1 MPRIKTREV
10 AERGIKTIDRAA
22 IASERMRGTLGR
34 SRDSASSLM
43 DDSSESPSAYA
54 ADRFQ
59 DGVETAIEDGAHGA
73 YDVARGTLRAGRR
86 GYEYYREKT
95 APKRE
100 KREAD
105 RAKRAAEAAK
115 REAETARREAEAAK
129 QDAKVV
135 RKKADQDGTKV
146 SKKAAD
152 KAEQAAHR
160 AEKTA
165 QRAEKTAQRA
175 TEKAE
180 EAAQRVTDRAKSA
193 VNKSKRAI
201 KQSVQS
207 QRRAIKT
214 TQKSIKTAQKTVKT
228 AQKAAK
234 TAVKTTEATAKTA
247 KETVKLSVKA
257 GKAAVWMGRMA
268 VKAAILAGK
277 AVAAGVKAAVAAVK
291 SLVAAIAAGGW
302 VAVLIIVIICVI
314 ALVIACCFSIFLP
327 QENGVPPSQN
337 LNQVIME
344 INTNY
349 HYDIDHALGAYV
361 TDMAIISG
369 SRVNWQEVLVV
380 YACILNPDPNN
391 PQEVVSMS
399 DSRKQLLSEI
409 FAKMNAISTHVAE
422 EERTFIELETDKDGN
437 VVEKEVFKKG
447 KVLYVT
453 ISHKSLAEMAA
464 EYSFNQ
470 YQQEQME
477 FLLLPESVVMWDPFL
492 QGIEQY

>member
-22 IASERMRGTLGR
+22 IASERMRDALGR
-34 SRDSASSLM
+34 SRNSASSLM

-54 ADRFQ
+54 TDRFQ
-59 DGVETAIEDGAHGA
+59 DGMETVIEDGAYGA
-73 YDVARGTLRAGRR
+73 YDVARGTIRAGRR

-100 KREAD
+100 KREAE
-105 RAKRAAEAAK
+105 RAKREAEAAK

-129 QDAKVV
+129 QEAKAA
-135 RKKADQDGTKV
+135 RKKAEQDGTKV

-268 VKAAILAGK
+268 VKGAILAGK
-277 AVAAGVKAAVAAVK
+277 AIAAGVKAAVAAVK
-291 SLVAAIAAGGW
+291 SLVAAIVAGGW

-327 QENGVPPSQN
+327 PEGNTVPPKT
-337 LNQVIME
+337 LNQVVLE
-344 INTNY
+344 TNTSY
-349 HYDIDHALGAYV
+349 HYDLDAALGTYSA
-361 TDMAIISG
+361 DMAIIKG
-369 SRVNWQEVLVV
+369 SRVNWYEVLAV
-380 YACILNPDPNN
+380 YAVKLNNDPNN
-391 PQEVVSMS
+391 PVSVMYL
-399 DSRKQLLSEI
+399 DEERELILRDV
-409 FAKMNAISTHVAE
+409 FTKMNTITTTVQE
-422 EERTFIELETDKDGN
+422 EERTFIELEMDKDGN
-437 VVEKEVFKKG
+437 VVQKEVFKKG
-447 KVLYVT
+447 KVLYITVN
-453 ISHKSLAEMAA
+453 HKTPELMAA
-464 EYSFNQ
+464 EYGFSQ
-470 YQQEQME
+470 YQLEQLQV
-477 FLLLPESVVMWDPFL
+477 LLLPESQDMWDPVL
-492 QGIEQY
+492 AGIEQY